1 MRVLSASA
9 LLGVSTFL
17 VACGTMPP
25 VETSDLVTVKQLISA
40 VRKACNEAKA
50 EIDASETLRK
60 MPLTDVSVTVQTSLN
75 GSLETGFDLIVV
87 SAKGR
92 LDQSAT
98 QSLTL
103 KLKPT
108 AVSYRPSLREQDIYT
123 EVVAAIKAAA
133 AAAIAA
139 HDAAGSDFAL
149 EAITASVGFDVTE
162 TESGG
167 MKLTVGSLTIGP
179 AGSKAVTGSQRIDL
193 TFLVAKKGPPA
204 QSRPK

>member
-1 MRVLSASA
+1 
-9 LLGVSTFL
+9 
-17 VACGTMPP
+17 MPP